1 MRGRIGLQAYK
12 TQHPRQ
18 SRTVTGLLCLSAIL
32 RMPSDSF
39 FGFSVLVAGRPVP
52 EYVQRG
58 RVFVESNLHTPF
70 SYNQQTEEL
79 VNGEKE
85 VQSTPVTPYQVFIH
99 LAPHCEMSAI
109 FIYVDGV
116 RVTKLL
122 LEKGQSK

>member
-1 MRGRIGLQAYK
+1 
-12 TQHPRQ
+12 
-18 SRTVTGLLCLSAIL
+18 
-32 RMPSDSF
+32 MPSDSF

-52 EYVQRG
+52 EYAHEG
-58 RVFVESNLHTPF
+58 RVFVESSLNTPF

-85 VQSTPVTPYQVFIH
+85 IQQSPVTPYQVFIH
-99 LAPHCEMSAI
+99 LAPHCETSVI

>member
-1 MRGRIGLQAYK
+1 
-12 TQHPRQ
+12 
-18 SRTVTGLLCLSAIL
+18 
-32 RMPSDSF
+32 MPSDSF
-39 FGFSVLVAGRPVP
+39 FGFSVLIAGRPVP
-52 EYVQRG
+52 EYAYGG
-58 RVFVESNLHTPF
+58 RVFVESSLATPF

-85 VQSTPVTPYQVFIH
+85 VQKSPVTPYQVFVH
-99 LAPHCEMSAI
+99 LAPHCETSVV